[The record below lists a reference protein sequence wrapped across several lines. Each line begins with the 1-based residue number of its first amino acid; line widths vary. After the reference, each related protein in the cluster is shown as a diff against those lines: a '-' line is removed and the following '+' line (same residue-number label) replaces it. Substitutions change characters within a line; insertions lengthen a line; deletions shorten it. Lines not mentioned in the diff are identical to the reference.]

1 MREVEIYGLIE
12 KYKKAESTLDEER
25 FLFDQAEQSEPS
37 LKLWSAFVNN
47 NKIEVP
53 EHLNDSLWK
62 SFEKR
67 KAKKRKVFVSRIM
80 AAASILLLISLL
92 LTKSI
97 NKELDY
103 AEKEALL
110 NQALIMVSESDT
122 AEKQQNIIY
131 ENEMIIIYTT
141 TE

>member
-1 MREVEIYGLIE
+1 MKEDEINKLIE
-12 KYKKAESTLDEER
+12 KYKEGESTLDEEQ
-25 FLFDQAEQSEPS
+25 FLLDHVDESEPS
-37 LKLWSAFVNN
+37 LKLWSSYVNN
-47 NKIEVP
+47 TKIQVP
-53 EHLNDSLWK
+53 EHFNDSLWK

-67 KAKKRKVFVSRIM
+67 KAKKRKVFVTGIM
-80 AAASILLLISLL
+80 AAASILLLIPLL
-92 LTKSI
+92 LTQST

-110 NQALIMVSESDT
+110 HQALMMVSDSNTNET
-122 AEKQQNIIY
+122 QQNIIY

>member
-1 MREVEIYGLIE
+1 MKEDEINKLIE
-12 KYKKAESTLDEER
+12 KYKEGESTLDEEQ
-25 FLFDQAEQSEPS
+25 FLLDHVDESEPS
-37 LKLWSAFVNN
+37 LKLWSTYVNN
-47 NKIEVP
+47 TKIQVP
-53 EHLNDSLWK
+53 EHFNDSLWK

-67 KAKKRKVFVSRIM
+67 KAKKRKVFVAGIM

-92 LTKSI
+92 LTKST

-110 NQALIMVSESDT
+110 HQALMMVSDSDT
-122 AEKQQNIIY
+122 HETQQNIIY